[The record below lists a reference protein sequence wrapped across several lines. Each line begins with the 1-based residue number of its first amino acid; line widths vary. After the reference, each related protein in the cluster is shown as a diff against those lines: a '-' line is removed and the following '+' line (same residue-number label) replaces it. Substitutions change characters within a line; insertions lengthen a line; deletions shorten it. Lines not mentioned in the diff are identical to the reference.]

1 MFNRLTVVLT
11 VLVTFTLSTIL
22 VFHQKQ
28 SHAETISIQTERPYS
43 VFYRAEKPVKFNN
56 DDLMC
61 LARNIFFEAATESV
75 IGKYAVA
82 QVTVNRVEHSK
93 FPTTICKVVYEPYQ
107 FSWTL
112 DKKLLKRQPKG
123 PRWDESLHVAFKV
136 LYGNIRLS
144 LVDDALFYHAT
155 YVNPRWAR
163 HKHFI
168 ARIETH
174 IFYKYREV

>member
-1 MFNRLTVVLT
+1 MLSRLSLT
-11 VLVTFTLSTIL
+11 VLVFAAFVLSILL
-22 VFHQKQ
+22 VF
-28 SHAETISIQTERPYS
+28 SHKTSIANTNTIEIERPYS
-43 VFYRAEKPVKFNN
+43 IFYKTETPIKFNN
-56 DDLMC
+56 DDLTC
-61 LARNIFFEAATESV
+61 LARNIFFEAGTESTV
-75 IGKYAVA
+75 GKYAVA
-82 QVTVNRVEHSK
+82 QVTINRVEHSK
-93 FPTTICKVVYEPYQ
+93 FPTTVCKVVYEPYQ

-112 DKKLLKRQPKG
+112 DKKLLKKKPKG
-123 PRWDESLHVAFKV
+123 PNWDESVHVAFQV

-144 LVDDALFYHAT
+144 LVDEALFYHAT